1 MLTLM
6 DVEFTFIPPVQPVN
20 ESLEVFIVT
29 LEGLVADTVTIE
41 FGAYQPLVV
50 VVPMFGL
57 TLSKYCVP

>member
-1 MLTLM
+1 M

-41 FGAYQPLVV
+41 YGTYQPLVV